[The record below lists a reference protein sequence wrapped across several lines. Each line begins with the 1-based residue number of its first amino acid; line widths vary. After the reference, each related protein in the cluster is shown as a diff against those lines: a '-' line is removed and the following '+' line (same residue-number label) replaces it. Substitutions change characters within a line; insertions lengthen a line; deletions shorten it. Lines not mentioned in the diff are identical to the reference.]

1 MPVRLKNYSKIFI
14 SLCLILT
21 FCLIEGEAQT
31 KRKRTRRTAPA
42 APKPVITN
50 PTIASPAET
59 STAPAKA
66 ATAGDVKIIS
76 TADATTPTDQTEA
89 AQPKKSKTS
98 EGNPEEMQQTI
109 TNLSTQ
115 VNRLADKLSQ
125 MQEDDRYQLDMER
138 LTRAEQ
144 RAEQVRSQLVDVQ
157 SKIADLEAKLE
168 QVEYALRPEVIERAT
183 QTYGSTRPEEARDAR
198 RRQLESERGR
208 LKAQLKILE
217 TSKARL
223 ETSSAL
229 ADNEVDL
236 LRAKLE
242 QRRQQ
247 MDSEPPA
254 DQKRDARPKAK
265 KPDNKLPD
273 NPSPDNQL
281 PDNQF

>member
-1 MPVRLKNYSKIFI
+1 MPVRLRNYSKIFI

-31 KRKRTRRTAPA
+31 RRKRTRRTTRPA

-50 PTIASPAET
+50 PTIAPPAE
-59 STAPAKA
+59 AQA
-66 ATAGDVKIIS
+66 ATKTATTGDVKIIS
-76 TADATTPTDQTEA
+76 TADSTTPTEQTEP
-89 AQPKKSKTS
+89 AQEKKPAKT
-98 EGNPEEMQQTI
+98 EPNAEDMQQTI

-125 MQEDDRYQLDMER
+125 MQEDDRFQLDMER

-144 RAEQVRSQLVDVQ
+144 RAEQIRMQLVDVQ
-157 SKIADLEAKLE
+157 TKIADLEAKLE
-168 QVEYALRPEVIERAT
+168 GVEYALRPENIERAT
-183 QTYGSTRPEEARDAR
+183 QTFGSTRPEEAREAR

-223 ETSSAL
+223 EVSSSL

-236 LRAKLE
+236 LRAKLQ
-242 QRRQQ
+242 QRRDQ
-247 MDSEPPA
+247 MESALPA
-254 DQKRDARPKAK
+254 ADEKRETRPKAR
-265 KPDNKLPD
+265 KPA
-273 NPSPDNQL
+273 NQL
-281 PDNQF
+281 PDNPAPDDPF

>member
-1 MPVRLKNYSKIFI
+1 MPVRLRNYTKIFI

-31 KRKRTRRTAPA
+31 KRRRTRRTTKPA

-50 PTIASPAET
+50 PTIAPPSET
-59 STAPAKA
+59 QATTKTA
-66 ATAGDVKIIS
+66 TTGDVKIIS
-76 TADATTPTDQTEA
+76 TADSATPTEQDPAQEKKPVKTE
-89 AQPKKSKTS
+89 PD
-98 EGNPEEMQQTI
+98 PEDMQKTI

-125 MQEDDRYQLDMER
+125 MQEDDRFQLDMER

-144 RAEQVRSQLVDVQ
+144 RAEQIRMQLVDVQ

-168 QVEYALRPEVIERAT
+168 QVEYALRPENIERAT
-183 QTYGSTRPEEARDAR
+183 QTFGSTRPEDAREAR

-217 TSKARL
+217 TSKSRL
-223 ETSSAL
+223 EVSSSL

-236 LRAKLE
+236 LRAKLQ
-242 QRRQQ
+242 QRREQ
-247 MDSEPPA
+247 MDAAPPPTEE
-254 DQKRDARPKAK
+254 KRETRPKPK
-265 KPDNKLPD
+265 KPDNQ
-273 NPSPDNQL
+273 SPDNQL
-281 PDNQF
+281 TPDNPF